1 MRHNDFVVVKNYKL
15 RPVILFAL
23 SNTDVSDES
32 SILICLKIVQSLLDA
47 QDSES
52 SVSSGKKPP
61 HELILPYIAEIL
73 SKLSVLAKYEHNMQV
88 RLMALV
94 CLNSVACSLSPNV
107 IIPYQA
113 SVIAKLQQCLNDR
126 KRLCRQKAVE
136 TRDSIWR

>member
-1 MRHNDFVVVKNYKL
+1 MLKTRRVVL
-15 RPVILFAL
+15 
-23 SNTDVSDES
+23 E
-32 SILICLKIVQSLLDA
+32 
-47 QDSES
+47 
-52 SVSSGKKPP
+52 PP

-73 SKLSVLAKYEHNMQV
+73 SQAKYEHNMQV

-94 CLNSVACSLSPNV
+94 CLKSVACSLSPNV